1 MTISDLGSLGEFVSS
16 FAVLITLV
24 YLAVQTRQAR
34 TATQASVVWERAR
47 AMRENALTLATN
59 AEAISLIEEFGHL
72 RAPFPD
78 AENFEA
84 RPFRYLSLNRATLE
98 TVQAS
103 HLTVQSEEDEMH
115 VNSRINQLFTIPG
128 FRATWPQLK
137 ETFHPGFVELVEAEI
152 RRYPSD

>member
-47 AMRENALTLATN
+47 ASRENALTLATN
-59 AEAISLIEEFGHL
+59 VEAISLIEEFGHL
-72 RAPFPD
+72 QEPFPSSD
-78 AENFEA
+78 NFEA

-103 HLTVQSEEDEMH
+103 HLTAQSKEDEMH
-115 VNSRINQLFTIPG
+115 VKSRIRHLFTIPG
-128 FRATWPQLK
+128 FRATWPLLK
-137 ETFHPGFVELVEAEI
+137 ETFHPGFAELVEAEI
-152 RRYPSD
+152 SRYSST